1 MAEEKSE
8 RIFTVDECVIA
19 IRSDPKTR
27 FSDKEVMFILDNTQ
41 ITKKT
46 ISINHKRTRFWR
58 VNLLTA
64 LIKIQA
70 HTISKNRPA

>member
-41 ITKKT
+41 ITKEDDLDR
-46 ISINHKRTRFWR
+46 IINELGFWR

-64 LIKIQA
+64 LIK
-70 HTISKNRPA
+70 KYRPIP